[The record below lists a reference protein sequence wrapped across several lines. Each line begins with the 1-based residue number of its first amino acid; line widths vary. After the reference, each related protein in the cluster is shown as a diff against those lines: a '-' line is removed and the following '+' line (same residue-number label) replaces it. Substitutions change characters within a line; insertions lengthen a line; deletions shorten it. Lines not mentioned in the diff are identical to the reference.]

1 MSSHLSRTVCR
12 VSAGSGSVCVPPSRS
27 GAGDVRR
34 KYRQEVSPRLT
45 KLYRDRGLPTGTLGS
60 VASGCGARDGAVPQ
74 VVCGWLVWGEEGG
87 GPGRAALGCLMTV
100 CWAVCRRDLDL
111 RWCLELVF
119 KTETECFPSCF
130 KYLRT

>member
-1 MSSHLSRTVCR
+1 MSSHLSRTACR

-100 CWAVCRRDLDL
+100 GLSADGTLTYGGVWSWFL
-111 RWCLELVF
+111 RQKQNVSLHA
-119 KTETECFPSCF
+119 SNI
-130 KYLRT
+130 